1 MENLKN
7 QIDNQIEILKRMI
20 SENENKEEISKE
32 KEKLDKLLEKY
43 INKLN

>member
-20 SENENKEEISKE
+20 SENENKEEIFILSISQ
-32 KEKLDKLLEKY
+32 KY
-43 INKLN
+43 ANYL